1 MSNEPDSNT
10 VLFTRY
16 DAGWVILCIGM
27 AIGGAMVFMP
37 VQVGMTG
44 LWVFLA
50 ASAIAYPGVYL
61 FQKFYLET
69 LTKTESAEDYTDI
82 ITQYLGKNWAMLLS
96 ILYFLLMLTGMLGY
110 STGLVRD
117 SASYLQTYGVTKT
130 LLSDTA
136 WWPFVIMLVMV
147 AIAAQGERLL
157 FKVSGPL
164 VVGKLAIILVLGM
177 VMIPHWSLAN
187 IKPLTSLLPFVRD
200 VFITIPFTVFSVVF
214 MPILSPMNIAY
225 RRVETDRRIATYR
238 AFRASRVAFAI
249 LIVSVLFFA
258 LSFTLSLHHE
268 KAVEAYQNNISA
280 LAIAAQVLPGAVI
293 RVMST
298 ALNIFALV
306 TAFFALYLALQE
318 GLQGICFNLLSRF
331 LPEERINRRAL
342 HLFVA
347 LAIAVGLWG
356 WVQMNA
362 KVLFILH
369 LSAPL
374 FGIIACFIPVY
385 LIFKMPYLAYL
396 KGFRA
401 LYVLLFGIILT
412 ISPLLRFLE

>member
-1 MSNEPDSNT
+1 MSSAPDSKL
-10 VLFTRY
+10 VPFTRY

-50 ASAIAYPGVYL
+50 AAAIAYPGVCL
-61 FQKFYLET
+61 FQNFYLET
-69 LTKTESAEDYTDI
+69 LTKTESAQDYTDI

-117 SASYLQTYGVTKT
+117 SASYLQTYGLTT
-130 LLSDTA
+130 ALLSDTA
-136 WWPFVIMLVMV
+136 WWPLVIMLVMV
-147 AIAAQGERLL
+147 AIAAQGEKLL

-164 VVGKLAIILVLGM
+164 VVGKLAIILALGM
-177 VMIPHWSLAN
+177 VMVPHWSLGN
-187 IKPLTSLLPFVRD
+187 IKPMTSLLPFMRD

-225 RRVETDRRIATYR
+225 RRQEPDRLIATYR

-258 LSFTLSLHHE
+258 VSFTLSLHHE
-268 KAVEAYQNNISA
+268 KAVEAFQNNISA

-293 RVMST
+293 KAMST

-331 LPEERINRRAL
+331 MPEERISRKIL
-342 HLFVA
+342 HRFVA
-347 LAIAVGLWG
+347 LAIALGLWG

-385 LIFKMPYLAYL
+385 LIFKMPSLAYL
-396 KGFRA
+396 KGGKA
-401 LYVLLFGIILT
+401 LYVLIFGIILT
-412 ISPLLRFLE
+412 ISPLLRLLE

>member
-1 MSNEPDSNT
+1 MI
-10 VLFTRY
+10 V
-16 DAGWVILCIGM
+16 V
-27 AIGGAMVFMP
+27 V
-37 VQVGMTG
+37 V
-44 LWVFLA
+44 
-50 ASAIAYPGVYL
+50 
-61 FQKFYLET
+61 
-69 LTKTESAEDYTDI
+69 
-82 ITQYLGKNWAMLLS
+82 
-96 ILYFLLMLTGMLGY
+96 
-110 STGLVRD
+110 
-117 SASYLQTYGVTKT
+117 
-130 LLSDTA
+130 
-136 WWPFVIMLVMV
+136 VMV
-147 AIAAQGERLL
+147 VVVMSMLIMMVMVSIAAQGEKLL

-164 VVGKLAIILVLGM
+164 VVGKLAIILALGM
-177 VMIPHWSLAN
+177 VMVPHWNLSN
-187 IKPLTSLLPFVRD
+187 IKPMTSLLPFMRD

-225 RRVETDRRIATYR
+225 RRQEPDRLIATYR

-258 LSFTLSLHHE
+258 VSFTLSLHHE
-268 KAVEAYQNNISA
+268 KAVEAFQNNISA

-293 RVMST
+293 KAMST

-331 LPEERINRRAL
+331 MPEERISRKIL
-342 HLFVA
+342 HRFVA
-347 LAIAVGLWG
+347 LAIALGLWG

-385 LIFKMPYLAYL
+385 LIFKM
-396 KGFRA
+396 
-401 LYVLLFGIILT
+401 
-412 ISPLLRFLE
+412 LR

>member
-1 MSNEPDSNT
+1 MSNVSDSKT
-10 VLFTRY
+10 VPFTRY
-16 DAGWVILCIGM
+16 DVGWVILCIGM

-44 LWVFLA
+44 LWVFLV
-50 ASAIAYPGVYL
+50 ASVIAYPGVYL
-61 FQKFYLET
+61 FQNFYLAT
-69 LTKTESAEDYTDI
+69 LTKTESAQDYTDI

-117 SASYLQTYGVTKT
+117 SASYLQTYGLTKT
-130 LLSDTA
+130 LLSETA
-136 WWPFVIMLVMV
+136 WWSLIIMLVMV
-147 AIAAQGERLL
+147 SIAAQGEKLL

-177 VMIPHWSLAN
+177 VMVPHWNFGN
-187 IKPLTSLLPFVRD
+187 IKPMTPLLPFMRD

-225 RRVETDRRIATYR
+225 RREEPDRLIATYR
-238 AFRASRVAFAI
+238 AFRATRVAFAI

-258 LSFTLSLHHE
+258 ISFTLSLHHE
-268 KAVEAYQNNISA
+268 KAVEAFQNNISA
-280 LAIAAQVLPGAVI
+280 LAIAAQVLPGSVI
-293 RVMST
+293 KVMST

-331 LPEERINRRAL
+331 VHEERINRKIL
-342 HLFVA
+342 HRFVA
-347 LAIAVGLWG
+347 LAIALGLWG
-356 WVQMNA
+356 WVQLNA
-362 KVLFILH
+362 KILFILH

-385 LIFKMPYLAYL
+385 LIVKMPNLAYL
-396 KGFRA
+396 KGIKA
-401 LYVLLFGIILT
+401 IYVLIFGVILT